1 MTRKTRTFSDLNLLF
16 TPHPSTGDVLI
27 RVDED
32 AVKNSIKNL
41 VRTRN
46 FERPFNPALGCQVY
60 SLLFENFTPMTA
72 ELVRRSIQNVL
83 IVYEPRCRLI
93 DVRVDQGDDAN
104 SMAVTIEFQIIN
116 SEKPYTVTTFLS
128 RVR

>member
-1 MTRKTRTFSDLNLLF
+1 MTRKTRTFSDINLLF
-16 TPHPSTGDVLI
+16 TPHPSTGDVLKRI
-27 RVDED
+27 DDD

-60 SLLFENFTPMTA
+60 SLLFENFTPATS
-72 ELVRRSIQNVL
+72 ELVKRSIMNVL
-83 IVYEPRCRLI
+83 GTYEPRCKLI
-93 DVRVDQGDDAN
+93 DVRVSQTDDMN
-104 SMAVTIEFQIIN
+104 QMAVTIEYQIIN
-116 SEKPYTVTTFLS
+116 SDRPQTVTTFLS